1 MRAGKGQEK
10 EILLLLALPLII
22 KGISGKGATRA

>member
-10 EILLLLALPLII
+10 EILLLLALSLTI